1 MQKKQNAFMIML
13 YNHPI
18 LKLRFPIVVRYEV
31 IRTKKIYENLMYVPE
46 VIEIRKTLR
55 SGKKKKTFLRSSLF
69 FFIVKII
76 GSHFYFF

>member
-1 MQKKQNAFMIML
+1 MQKKQNVFMIML

-31 IRTKKIYENLMYVPE
+31 IRSKKIYENLMYVPE
-46 VIEIRKTLR
+46 VIEMRKTLR
-55 SGKKKKTFLRSSLF
+55 SGKKKTFLRSSLF

>member
-1 MQKKQNAFMIML
+1 MQKKQNVFMIML

-55 SGKKKKTFLRSSLF
+55 SGKKKKHFFVLLSSFSLL
-69 FFIVKII
+69 K
-76 GSHFYFF
+76 